1 MKAEMLDEI
10 SAIKTSTDTRNDKCG
25 LYLEVKLNLEEKEKR
40 GSDGVKWI
48 GHKRPRGSHHTSS
61 FFQPDVTND
70 ER

>member
-1 MKAEMLDEI
+1 MTA
-10 SAIKTSTDTRNDKCG
+10 NWQNCG

>member
-1 MKAEMLDEI
+1 
-10 SAIKTSTDTRNDKCG
+10 